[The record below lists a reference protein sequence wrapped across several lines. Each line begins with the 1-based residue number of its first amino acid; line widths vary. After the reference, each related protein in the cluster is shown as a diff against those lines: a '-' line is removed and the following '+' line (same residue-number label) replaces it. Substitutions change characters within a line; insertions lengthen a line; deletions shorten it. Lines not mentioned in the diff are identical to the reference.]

1 MAETAS
7 LVIRFAR
14 LREADVIA
22 AMSRNLIE
30 QDLQWRYRPGRIRHL
45 ILDKE
50 TTVIVAE
57 TVVAESAGAGRI
69 DGFAVLTFGLTTAHL
84 NLLAVE
90 PRKRRSGI
98 AVRMLNWLTES
109 CQVAGLGRINL
120 EVRENNLNAIN
131 FYKARGYELV
141 GRHRGYYDGV
151 EHAVLMSHQLIP
163 ESREEHRPR

>member
-1 MAETAS
+1 MAKTAS

-30 QDLQWRYRPGRIRHL
+30 QGLQWRYRPGRIRHL

-50 TTVIVAE
+50 TTVI
-57 TVVAESAGAGRI
+57 VAESAGAGRI